1 MEDLCESKATL
12 VYTGSS
18 RIAGIYSETLSLNC
32 FQTIQS
38 LKDSGSV
45 LQRAPS
51 HAALFQRDWEQGRD
65 AKRKKRL
72 FQCVEASRGQ
82 KRWEINTSNREK

>member
-18 RIAGIYSETLSLNC
+18 RIAGIYSETLPLNC
-32 FQTIQS
+32 FQTMLS

-51 HAALFQRDWEQGRD
+51 HAALFQREQGRD

-72 FQCVEASRGQ
+72 FQCVEASKGQ
-82 KRWEINTSNREK
+82 KRWEINTSNGEK